1 MAKVSLNNISKKFA
15 SHTAVATMNL
25 TINDG
30 EFLVL
35 VGPSGCGKTTTLR
48 MIAGLEVP
56 SEGDVFIGETN
67 VTKVEPKDRD
77 IAMVFQN
84 YALYPHMT
92 VRDNLAYSLRL
103 RHQSKT
109 EIALRIDKVTAML
122 GIAAL
127 LERYPRQLSGGQQ
140 QRVALGRAI
149 VRQPQVFLMDEPLSN
164 LDAKLRVATR
174 AELILLHQKL
184 QTTTVYVTHDQ
195 VEAMTMGSRIV
206 VMKDGVVQQVGK
218 PLEIYWQPAN
228 QFVASFIGSPP
239 MQFLQ
244 GTLIRNGGELV
255 FVGKGFQYKLG
266 TVVLETALFGEML
279 LGIRPEHLALVPTDN
294 VSGLTISC
302 VVEVVENVGSEALI
316 HTRTA
321 GGERLIIK
329 MANPEQ
335 TPVIGENQIIKPGQ
349 GNIYLFTLSDGIC
362 QAVLPVNG

>member
-1 MAKVSLNNISKKFA
+1 MAKVILQNLCKKFA
-15 SHTAVATMNL
+15 SHTAVATINL
-25 TINDG
+25 TILDG

-56 SEGDVFIGETN
+56 SAGEVFIGETN

-103 RHQSKT
+103 RHQSKD
-109 EIALRIDKVTAML
+109 EIAVRIDKVSVML
-122 GIAAL
+122 GITAL

-140 QRVALGRAI
+140 QRAALGRAI

-206 VMKDGVVQQVGK
+206 VMNDGVVQQVGK

-244 GTLIRNGGELV
+244 GSLLRTGEELV

-266 TVVLETALFGEML
+266 TVALETALLGEVL
-279 LGIRPEHLALVPTDN
+279 LGIRPEHLVLAPTDN
-294 VSGLTISC
+294 STGLTIPC

-316 HTRTA
+316 HTQTT

-329 MANPEQ
+329 IANPAQ
-335 TPVIGENQIIKPGQ
+335 TPVTGENLMIKQGQ
-349 GNIYLFTLSDGIC
+349 GNIYLFTLSDGVC
-362 QAVLPVNG
+362 QAVLPVNS